1 MGPLLFLVHTTVA
14 TAVADIHLVGQ
25 PLTSFIVAGLL
36 GYITQGQKRPSGRE
50 HCPASWWRKMNEVQV
65 PLVTSQQDPLVLPLH
80 LEQDLSLFHVHLED
94 VDEQK
99 KRWAKVALVE
109 QEGKEQGMHPVYCD
123 HVEND

>member
-1 MGPLLFLVHTTVA
+1 
-14 TAVADIHLVGQ
+14 
-25 PLTSFIVAGLL
+25 
-36 GYITQGQKRPSGRE
+36 
-50 HCPASWWRKMNEVQV
+50 MNEVQV